1 MSCRHGKLQ
10 IVEQHEVL
18 ALYRLL
24 ADHHIEVWL
33 DGGWG
38 IDALVGEQTRPHSDL
53 DIAVRHDDVEELR
66 TIMSARG
73 YEPVERDDTQPWMFV
88 LGDTQGHEVDVHSF
102 TFDRHGR
109 NIYGVAYPAESLTG
123 EGCLDGQVVRCISAD
138 WAVKFHTAYPPR
150 PVDRHDLKLLHERLG
165 IDVPDLYTE

>member
-1 MSCRHGKLQ
+1 MCTPARKACRSSSLIRKSIPGGYRHGDEQ
-10 IVEQHEVL
+10 DRRHSSTAGTVSSAVMARCRFVDQHEVL

-38 IDALVGEQTRPHSDL
+38 IDALIGEQTRPHSDL

-66 TIMSARG
+66 TIMKARG

-102 TFDRHGR
+102 TFDRHGK
-109 NIYGVAYPAESLTG
+109 NIYG
-123 EGCLDGQVVRCISAD
+123 
-138 WAVKFHTAYPPR
+138 
-150 PVDRHDLKLLHERLG
+150 
-165 IDVPDLYTE
+165 